1 MTVAESSRPSLSVV
15 VPNFNHAKYLPLS
28 LPAILQQSFKPF
40 EVIVLDDAS
49 TDNSIEVIQ
58 KFARENPAIR
68 LIRNEKNLGVMPN
81 LNKGVS
87 LATGEYVFIGSAD
100 DEAMPGLFEAS
111 MRLLAQHHQAALCS
125 TVSEWRYVDSG
136 LSWQMATGLADKP
149 CYLSPEDLVRLG
161 LQSRLM
167 ISSSSVVFRKEALLN
182 VGVFIPELRWH
193 ADWFACFIS
202 AFRFGMCYV
211 PESLSVVNILPKSYY
226 TAGSKRLEH
235 RQVLLGI
242 LQRLNSPAFAD
253 VRPRVIGSGA
263 LSLFSTTILKIMLS
277 RREYWPFIN
286 LTFLRRTLRRS
297 AELTGKRV
305 LPRWLAR
312 EVLKRLYQGSS
323 ATPAGNPGK

>member
-1 MTVAESSRPSLSVV
+1 MPSLSVV

-28 LPAILQQSFKPF
+28 LPAILQQSFRPL

-49 TDNSIEVIQ
+49 TDNSVEVIER
-58 KFARENPAIR
+58 FARENPTIR
-68 LIRNEKNLGVMPN
+68 LVRNEKNLGVMPN

-87 LATGEYVFIGSAD
+87 LARGDYVFIGSAD

-111 MRLLAQHHQAALCS
+111 MRLLAQHDKAALCS
-125 TVSEWRYVDSG
+125 TISEWRYVDSG

-149 CYLSPEDLVRLG
+149 CYLSPTDLVRLG
-161 LQSRLM
+161 CRGKLM
-167 ISSSSVVFRKEALLN
+167 ISSSSVVFRKAALLD
-182 VGVFIPELRWH
+182 VGIFIPELRWH

-226 TAGSKRLEH
+226 TAGSKRLDH
-235 RQVLLGI
+235 QQVLLGI

-253 VRPRVIGSGA
+253 VRPRVRDSGA
-263 LSLFSTTILKIMLS
+263 LSLFSIPILKIMLS
-277 RREYWPFIN
+277 RREFWPFIN
-286 LTFLRRTLRRS
+286 LTLLRRTLWRS

-305 LPRWLAR
+305 LPKWLAR
-312 EVLKRLYQGSS
+312 EILKRLYRGSG
-323 ATPAGNPGK
+323 ATTTGNPGK